1 MSLPE
6 HILTGY
12 KVLDFTHV
20 LAGPSATRLMVEMGA
35 EVIKVE
41 FPPAGDVS
49 RGLPMIKDGRSG
61 YFLQQ
66 NRGKKSICVD
76 GKTDAGREILDG
88 LIAQVDVVMENF
100 APGAADR
107 LGIGWERV
115 KKINPRAVMCSLS
128 AFGQEGPLSQ
138 QPGFDYIAQAYA
150 GVTTMI
156 GEADGPPYFPLLG
169 LGDVNTGV
177 HAACA
182 IGFALLHRERS
193 GKGQYLDISLLD
205 SYYHSH
211 ELNVQVY
218 SASNGGIEPTRSGLH
233 HYAVCPLGLFKGVE
247 HYLFIIALEPQWK
260 QVCVAI
266 GRPELCDDERYS
278 TNTKRLDHQEE
289 VNQLIQDWID
299 TKSSDEEILKALQ
312 AQRVPCAPVLSIAE
326 TVREPHLRER
336 GTVRTVTDPKF
347 GEVDLPGMPLRFS
360 DYPHNIPLQT
370 AHLGEHNVEILT
382 RMLGYKADKIQE
394 LYEASVLHENPAT

>member
-1 MSLPE
+1 MALPD

-49 RGLPMIKDGRSG
+49 RGLPMIKNGRSG

-76 GKTDAGREILDG
+76 GKTEAGRQILDG
-88 LIAQVDVVMENF
+88 LIAQVDVVIENF
-100 APGAADR
+100 APGAAAR
-107 LGIGWERV
+107 LGIGWDRV
-115 KKINPRAVMCSLS
+115 KEINPRAVMCSLS

-150 GVTTMI
+150 GVTAMI
-156 GEADGPPYFPLLG
+156 GEPDGPPYFPLLG
-169 LGDVNTGV
+169 LGDVNTGM

-211 ELNVQVY
+211 ELNVQIY
-218 SASNGGIEPTRSGLH
+218 SASGGEIEPTRSGRH
-233 HYAVCPLGLFKGVE
+233 HYAVCPLGLFKGVD
-247 HYLFIIALEPQWK
+247 HYLFVIALEPQWK

-266 GRPELCDDERYS
+266 ERPELFEEERFDS
-278 TNTKRLDHQEE
+278 NVKRLEHQDE
-289 VNQLIQDWID
+289 VNQIIQDWID
-299 TKSSDEEILKALQ
+299 TKSSDDEILAALQ

-326 TVREPHLRER
+326 TVREPHFRER
-336 GTVRTVTDPKF
+336 GTVRTVSDPKF

-360 DYPHNIPLQT
+360 EFPHNIPLQT
-370 AHLGEHNVEILT
+370 AHLGEHNAEVLNG
-382 RMLGYKADKIQE
+382 MLGYSDEQVQRLLDAG
-394 LYEASVLHENPAT
+394 VLHANPNT